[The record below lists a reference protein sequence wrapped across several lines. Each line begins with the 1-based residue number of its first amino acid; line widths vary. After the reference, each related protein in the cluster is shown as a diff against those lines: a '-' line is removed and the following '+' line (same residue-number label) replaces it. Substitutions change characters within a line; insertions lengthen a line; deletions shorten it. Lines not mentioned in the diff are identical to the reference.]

1 MNKQISYVYM
11 LLFSIFFGV
20 QSVLASDSIGE
31 RDYPQ
36 FFHFTLR
43 VENASRTNAVNL
55 DREDINAI
63 CVKRELDAFMEK
75 ATKEGLV
82 LDEKMPQQAVVA
94 TLRNMLKIE
103 KVFVVE
109 ATLPSTQVYSVK
121 AKTYQP
127 EKDVRF
133 LASATGE
140 RMKVRYFVP
149 VRVDRQPFY
158 FENESTGQIFRAQF
172 SPYSKPIEMYKC
184 LYTQ

>member
-1 MNKQISYVYM
+1 MYRFMGLMAVCLTMN
-11 LLFSIFFGV
+11 
-20 QSVLASDSIGE
+20 SVSCRASDDITE
-31 RDYPQ
+31 RDYPSS
-36 FFHFTLR
+36 FHFTLR
-43 VENASRTNAVNL
+43 VENASRTTAVNL
-55 DREDINAI
+55 DREEVNGI

-82 LDEKMPQQAVVA
+82 LDEKMSTSAVVA

-103 KVFVVE
+103 KTFVIE
-109 ATLPSTQVYSVK
+109 ATLPSTQVYSAK

-140 RMKVRYFVP
+140 RMKVRYFIP
-149 VRVDRQPFY
+149 VRVDKQPFY
-158 FENESTGQIFRAQF
+158 FENETTKQIFRAQF
-172 SPYSKPIEMYKC
+172 SPYSKSIEMNKC